1 MLCRPAQRS
10 DPPIARAA
18 PPFNPEAAGAPFNA
32 ATGSPR
38 GRAGPPLNRFGGETA
53 MSFSRRHLLARSTLL
68 AVAAPFALHARAL
81 AADAPRATLTAYASE
96 AELRQA
102 LARWQ
107 EQSRQRR
114 SEGRRDGAALDALAM
129 QAAPSAT
136 PAPMAAAKSEA
147 AGAVAER
154 RSADAESITNVQT
167 AGVDEGGIVKR
178 AGDFLIILRRGRLFS
193 VRVGGD
199 ALAPIAAV
207 DAYAPGSNPSGA
219 WYDELLVSHRDV
231 VVIGYSYA
239 RGGTEIGLF
248 ELGSDGSLAYRA
260 THHLRSFDYYSS
272 RNYASRLIGRKLVF
286 YTPTLLSPWQT
297 QPWDQFPALRRW
309 HGEADAQGFKRI
321 LPATRVYRT
330 DDEFEPGEA
339 LALHTITSCELGHDE
354 LKVES
359 TAVLGPAGR
368 VFYVSQGS
376 VYVWTTSWRRRWPGA
391 PQRPQ
396 PIEPRSLSALFRIP
410 LDGAAPSAIKT
421 AGVPIDQMS
430 FLEEGGHLH
439 VLLRESGRGEGMWS
453 SEHTGGSMA
462 LLRLPLAALGD
473 GRESAQR
480 EHYRRL
486 PAPPGHALQNR
497 FVGDWLLYGGAQPAR
512 GFDAGPSAYAL
523 RFAAGGDAMA
533 LAPGHAVE
541 RIEALGRDALLVGS
555 RGGDLVFSALRL
567 SRRDPQLV
575 GRHVQGGVAQ
585 GETRTHGFFY
595 RPHNDDS
602 GVLGLPVLGPGAR
615 RRHGVYAG
623 GQGAAA
629 VLFLRN
635 RGLQFSALGQLQA
648 SDGGVR
654 DDGCKASC
662 VDWYGNARPIFLGD
676 RVLALMGYEIV
687 EGRVQ
692 AGGWRFDEP
701 SGMPAEQIVERRRI
715 SFAPNAAWKE
725 GRYSPFLN

>member
-1 MLCRPAQRS
+1 
-10 DPPIARAA
+10 
-18 PPFNPEAAGAPFNA
+18 
-32 ATGSPR
+32 
-38 GRAGPPLNRFGGETA
+38 
-53 MSFSRRHLLARSTLL
+53 MSFSRRHLLARSALL
-68 AVAAPFALHARAL
+68 AVAAPLAMHARAF
-81 AADAPRATLTAYASE
+81 ADAPRSTLTAYGSE
-96 AELRQA
+96 ADMRQA

-107 EQSRQRR
+107 ELSRQKR
-114 SEGRRDGAALDALAM
+114 SEGRRSAGAAMDSLALQM
-129 QAAPSAT
+129 APSTA
-136 PAPMAAAKSEA
+136 PAPMAAAKAEA
-147 AGAVAER
+147 AGAVAEKR
-154 RSADAESITNVQT
+154 AAEAESITNVQT

-178 AGDFLIILRRGRLFS
+178 AGDFLIILRRGRLFT

-207 DAYAPGSNPSGA
+207 DAYAPGASPAGA
-219 WYDELLVSHRDV
+219 WYDELLVSNRDV

-248 ELGSDGSLAYRA
+248 ELDGEGNLAYRA

-286 YTPTLLSPWQT
+286 YTPTLLSPWAA
-297 QPWDQFPALRRW
+297 QPWEQFPAMRRW
-309 HGEADAQGFKRI
+309 QGETGAQNFHRI

-339 LALHTITSCELGHDE
+339 LALHTITSCELGGDD

-376 VYVWTTSWRRRWPGA
+376 VYVWTSSWRRRWAGE

-396 PIEPRSLSALFRIP
+396 PSEPRSLSAVFRIP

-430 FLEEGGHLH
+430 FLEQGGHLH
-439 VLLRESGRGEGMWS
+439 VLLRESGRGEGMWG
-453 SEHTGGSMA
+453 SEQTAGSMA
-462 LLRLPLAALGD
+462 LLRVPLAAFGD
-473 GRESAQR
+473 GRQSAQP

-486 PAPPGHALQNR
+486 PAVQGYAAQNR
-497 FVGDWLLYGGAQPAR
+497 YVGDWLLYGGAQPR
-512 GFDAGPSAYAL
+512 GLDSGPAAYAV
-523 RFAAGGDAMA
+523 RFASQGDAMA

-555 RGGDLVFSALRL
+555 REGDLVFSAVRL
-567 SRRDPQLV
+567 SRRDPQLA
-575 GRHVQGGVAQ
+575 GKHVQRGVAQ

-595 RPHNDDS
+595 RAQNDD
-602 GVLGLPVLGPGAR
+602 GGLLGLPVLGPGAG

-623 GQGAAA
+623 AQGAAA

-635 RGLQFSALGQLQA
+635 RGLQFTGLGQLQA
-648 SDGGVR
+648 SGGAAR
-654 DDGCKASC
+654 DDACKASC

-692 AGGWRFDEP
+692 ATGWRFDEP
-701 SGMPAEQIVERRRI
+701 SGAASEQVVERRRI

-725 GRYSPFLN
+725 GRYNPFGN

>member
-1 MLCRPAQRS
+1 
-10 DPPIARAA
+10 
-18 PPFNPEAAGAPFNA
+18 
-32 ATGSPR
+32 
-38 GRAGPPLNRFGGETA
+38 
-53 MSFSRRHLLARSTLL
+53 MSLSRRHLLARSALL
-68 AVAAPFALHARAL
+68 AVAAPLALHARAF
-81 AADAPRATLTAYASE
+81 AADAPRSTLTAYASE
-96 AELRQA
+96 SEMRQA

-114 SEGRRDGAALDALAM
+114 SDGRRSAGAAMDSLAL
-129 QAAPSAT
+129 QVAPSTA
-136 PAPMAAAKSEA
+136 PAPMAAAKAEA
-147 AGAVAER
+147 AGAVAEKR
-154 RSADAESITNVQT
+154 AEAESITNVQT

-178 AGDFLIILRRGRLFS
+178 AGDFLIILRRGRLFT

-207 DAYAPGSNPSGA
+207 DAYAPGASPAGA
-219 WYDELLVSHRDV
+219 WYDELLVSNRDV

-248 ELGSDGSLAYRA
+248 ELDGEGNLAYRA

-286 YTPTLLSPWQT
+286 YTPTLLSPWVA
-297 QPWDQFPALRRW
+297 QPWDQFPAMRRW
-309 HGEADAQGFKRI
+309 QGETGAQNFHRI

-339 LALHTITSCELGHDE
+339 LALHTITSCELGGDD
-354 LKVES
+354 LKIES

-376 VYVWTTSWRRRWPGA
+376 VYVWTSSWRRRWAGE

-396 PIEPRSLSALFRIP
+396 PSEPRSLSAVFRIP

-430 FLEEGGHLH
+430 FLEEGGHLN
-439 VLLRESGRGEGMWS
+439 VLLRESGRGEGMWG
-453 SEHTGGSMA
+453 SEHTAGSMA
-462 LLRLPLAALGD
+462 LLRVPLAAFGD
-473 GRESAQR
+473 GRQSAQP
-480 EHYRRL
+480 EHYRRM
-486 PAPPGHALQNR
+486 PAVQGHAAQNR
-497 FVGDWLLYGGAQPAR
+497 YVGDRLLYGGAQPR
-512 GFDAGPSAYAL
+512 GLDSGPAAYAV
-523 RFAAGGDAMA
+523 RFASGGDAMA

-555 RGGDLVFSALRL
+555 RDGDLVFSAVRL
-567 SRRDPQLV
+567 GRRWAAPEPTEAPSGGSDQRERRGPIRRDPQLA
-575 GRHVQGGVAQ
+575 GRHVQRGVAQ

-595 RPHNDDS
+595 RAQNDD
-602 GVLGLPVLGPGAR
+602 GGLLGLPVLGPGAG

-623 GQGAAA
+623 AQGAAA

-635 RGLQFSALGQLQA
+635 RGLQFTGLGQLQA
-648 SDGGVR
+648 GGAATR
-654 DDGCKASC
+654 DDACKASC

-692 AGGWRFDEP
+692 ATGWRFDEP
-701 SGMPAEQIVERRRI
+701 SGAASEQIVERRRI

-725 GRYSPFLN
+725 GRYNPFN